1 VRTRRKRLNPGM
13 SDLTIYEV
21 SSCSTCRRLAA
32 LLAERGVGYHGIEY
46 HEVGVSEAEI
56 RELLRKSGL
65 RPRDL
70 LRLREPLVDELGL
83 RDGDGVSDDEL
94 IALMASHPK
103 LLQRPIAVRGER
115 ALLARPVERVL
126 ELLEQ

>member
-1 VRTRRKRLNPGM
+1 M

-21 SSCSTCRRLAA
+21 SSCSTCRKLAS
-32 LLAERGVGYHGIEY
+32 LLAERGVEYDGIEY
-46 HEVGVSEAEI
+46 HEVGLGEGEI
-56 RELLRKSGL
+56 RELVRKTGL

-83 RDGDGVSDDEL
+83 RDEGGVSDDEL
-94 IALMASHPK
+94 VAIMVEHPK

-115 ALLARPVERVL
+115 AVLARPVERAL
-126 ELLEQ
+126 ELLD